1 MQRFNSILLVGG
13 VLCVILVSLY
23 IYNSI
28 QPEITAQN
36 AVVMNIA
43 TDEIYFHKN
52 ENERIANASTTKIMT
67 CILAL
72 ENLDLDEQS
81 LKVIDDDIV
90 RGSKMGLEEGE
101 SLPVSEMLYGMML
114 ASGNEAANVIARTV
128 SKRVSDKGTYE
139 EFALLMDAKAAELGM
154 KDTSFKNPNG
164 LDEEAHYTTA
174 RDMAILTKYAMQ
186 NEVFRAIVS
195 TKEYTIASD
204 VKGAKKKYI
213 LENTNELLG
222 TYDGCKGVKTGTT
235 KKAGACLVSYSERED
250 GTGIIAVLFGS
261 TKEERYNDAIKL
273 LDYGMKKASRA

>member
-1 MQRFNSILLVGG
+1 
-13 VLCVILVSLY
+13 
-23 IYNSI
+23 
-28 QPEITAQN
+28 
-36 AVVMNIA
+36 MNIA

-128 SKRVSDKGTYE
+128 SKRVSGKGTYE
-139 EFALLMDAKAAELGM
+139 DFALLMDAKAAELGM

-204 VKGAKKKYI
+204 VKGTKKKYV
-213 LENTNELLG
+213 LKNTNELLG
-222 TYDGCKGVKTGTT
+222 TYEGCKGVKTGTT
-235 KKAGACLVSYSERED
+235 KKAGACLVSYSEIEG

-261 TKEERYNDAIKL
+261 TKEDRYEDARAL
-273 LDYGMKKASRA
+273 LDYGIKKATRA

>member
-1 MQRFNSILLVGG
+1 MGG

-28 QPEITAQN
+28 QPEVTAKN
-36 AVVMNIA
+36 AVVMNVA
-43 TDEIYFHKN
+43 TDDIYFHKN
-52 ENERIANASTTKIMT
+52 EYEKIANASTTKIMT

-72 ENLDLDEQS
+72 ENLDLNEQT
-81 LKVIDDDIV
+81 LKVIEDDIV

-128 SKRVSDKGTYE
+128 SKRVSGKGTYE
-139 EFALLMDAKAAELGM
+139 DFALLMDAKAAELGM

-164 LDEEAHYTTA
+164 LDEEDHYTTA
-174 RDMAILTKYAMQ
+174 RDMAVLTKYAMQ
-186 NEVFRAIVS
+186 NEVFRTIVS

-204 VKGAKKKYI
+204 VKGAKKKYV

-235 KKAGACLVSYSERED
+235 KKAGACLVSYSESED